1 MSYYDTLAEDIT
13 RAKEILERGRAD
25 RDMQQIEG
33 MDPALREIMLRH
45 SGGTIFGVDTYAA
58 YKLLESFVAAIE
70 QYAGMLR
77 FRSVNPFD
85 HNVECLMCDE
95 MGEHAES
102 CPWKLVETIK
112 GYDPHG

>member
-1 MSYYDTLAEDIT
+1 MTYYNTLAEDIT
-13 RAKEILERGRAD
+13 RAKEILAKGKADWDALMADVPPEVRDRMRA
-25 RDMQQIEG
+25 
-33 MDPALREIMLRH
+33 
-45 SGGTIFGVDTYAA
+45 SGPGAIFAGDTHAA
-58 YKLLESFVAAIE
+58 YRLLESLVAAIE

-77 FRSVNPFD
+77 FRQVNPFD